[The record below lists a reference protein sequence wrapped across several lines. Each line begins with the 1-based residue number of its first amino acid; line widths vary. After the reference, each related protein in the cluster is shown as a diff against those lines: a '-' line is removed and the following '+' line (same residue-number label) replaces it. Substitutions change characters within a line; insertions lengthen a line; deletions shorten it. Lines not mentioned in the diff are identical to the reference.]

1 MRLSAPIYKLKSQAK
16 RLARDEGIALHAA
29 LDRIATEQGF
39 TSWSHLAAS
48 AQPGPADSVLHQL
61 EPGDMLLVAA
71 RPGQGK
77 TLLGLE
83 LALGAGSLG
92 RKGVFFTLDY
102 TRRDVDEH
110 LARLPGQGEIVVDT
124 SDEICAAY
132 ITDRLTRLDTPAL
145 AVIDYLQILDQ
156 RRETPPLADQLAAL
170 KAHARAAGA
179 ILAMI
184 SQVDRAF
191 DPARGQLPGI
201 MDIRMPNPFD
211 PGLFDKACFLHDGQV
226 RMGRVG

>member
-1 MRLSAPIYKLKSQAK
+1 MKLSAPIYQLKRQAK
-16 RLARDEGIALHAA
+16 LMARSEGIALHAA
-29 LDRIATEQGF
+29 LDRIAGDHGF
-39 TSWSHLAAS
+39 RSWSHLAAK
-48 AQPGPADSVLHQL
+48 AGPGPADNVLRQL
-61 EPGDMLLVAA
+61 APGDMLLVAA

-83 LALGAGSLG
+83 LARGAGTLG
-92 RKGVFFTLDY
+92 RHGVFFTLDY
-102 TRRDVDEH
+102 TSREVDDH
-110 LARLPGQGEIVVDT
+110 LARLPGQGEVTVDT
-124 SDEICAAY
+124 SDEISAAY
-132 ITDRLTRLDTPAL
+132 IIDRLTRLDAPAL

-156 RRETPPLADQLAAL
+156 RRETPPLPEQLAVL
-170 KAHARAAGA
+170 KAHARGSGA

-191 DPARGQLPGI
+191 DPTLGKLPGLR
-201 MDIRMPNPFD
+201 DIRMPNPFD

>member
-1 MRLSAPIYKLKSQAK
+1 MRLSAPIYKLKRQAK
-16 RLARDEGIALHAA
+16 LVARDEGIALHAA

-48 AQPGPADSVLHQL
+48 AQPGPADSVLRQL

-102 TRRDVDEH
+102 TRRDVDDH

-132 ITDRLTRLDTPAL
+132 IVDRLTRLETPAL

-156 RRETPPLADQLAAL
+156 RRETPPLADQLATL
-170 KAHARAAGA
+170 KAHARTSGT
-179 ILAMI
+179 ILAII

-191 DPARGQLPGI
+191 DPARGKLPGI
-201 MDIRMPNPFD
+201 RDIRMPNPFD
-211 PGLFDKACFLHDGQV
+211 PGLFDKACFLHDGQLQ
-226 RMGRVG
+226 MGRVG

>member
-1 MRLSAPIYKLKSQAK
+1 MKLSAPLYQLKRQAK
-16 RLARDEGIALHAA
+16 RMARDEGIALHAA
-29 LDRIATEQGF
+29 LDRIAGAQGF
-39 TSWSHLAAS
+39 RSWSHLAAA
-48 AQPGPADSVLHQL
+48 AQPGPAEGVLRQL
-61 EPGDMLLVAA
+61 DPGDMLLVAA

-83 LALGAGSLG
+83 LARGAEILG
-92 RKGVFFTLDY
+92 RRGVFFTLDY
-102 TRRDVDEH
+102 TRREVEEH
-110 LARLPGQGEIVVDT
+110 LARLPGKGEVTIDT

-132 ITDRLTRLDTPAL
+132 ITTRLARLDRPAL

-156 RRETPPLADQLAAL
+156 RRDTPPLADQLAAL
-170 KAHARAAGA
+170 NAHAKASGA

-191 DPARGQLPGI
+191 DASGGNLPGLR
-201 MDIRMPNPFD
+201 DIRMPNRFD
-211 PGLFDKACFLHDGQV
+211 PALFDKACFLHDGQV

>member
-1 MRLSAPIYKLKSQAK
+1 MRLSAPIYKLKRQAK

-39 TSWSHLAAS
+39 TSWSHLAAA
-48 AQPGPADSVLHQL
+48 AQPGPADSVLRQL

-83 LALGAGSLG
+83 LARGAGSLG

-170 KAHARAAGA
+170 KAHARASGT

-191 DPARGQLPGI
+191 DPARGKLPGI
-201 MDIRMPNPFD
+201 RDIRMPNPFD

>member
-1 MRLSAPIYKLKSQAK
+1 MRLSAPIYKLKRQAK
-16 RLARDEGIALHAA
+16 LVARDEGIALHAA

-39 TSWSHLAAS
+39 TSWSHLASA
-48 AQPGPADSVLHQL
+48 AQPGPADSVLRQL

-83 LALGAGSLG
+83 LARGAGSLG

-110 LARLPGQGEIVVDT
+110 LGRLPGQGEIVVDT
-124 SDEICAAY
+124 SDEICGAY